1 MTPTRSTLDMLDI
14 PLPGG
19 RMLRLALHR
28 GPDGDAE
35 LLIAAGFPDRVG
47 WNRIMAE
54 GVNLPGE
61 ALPDLVRALEALGGM
76 TDG

>member
-19 RMLRLALHR
+19 RTLRLALHR

-35 LLIAAGFPDRVG
+35 LLIAAGYPDRIG
-47 WNRIMAE
+47 WPRVVLQ
-54 GVNLPGE
+54 GFS
-61 ALPDLVRALEALGGM
+61 
-76 TDG
+76 

>member
-19 RMLRLALHR
+19 RTLRLALHR

-35 LLIAAGFPDRVG
+35 LLIAAGYPDRIG
-47 WNRIMAE
+47 WPRLMAE
-54 GVNLPGE
+54 GVNLPAS
-61 ALPDLVRALEALGGM
+61 ALPGLVSALEALGGM
-76 TDG
+76 THG